1 MSALA
6 ERANILT
13 VYPPGGLYAKESITR
28 DEARKLFADYLFDYS
43 DITENDI
50 YALEALIGIKLAE
63 FNEEEGSIQ
72 MHLAHRKNDAPKVKV
87 GNYTTGTI
95 ESAFICVDG
104 DYFKGREA
112 ISFNSDGFIGFAGW
126 SDDKNVQP
134 FLRAFVLWVVE
145 WLDR

>member
-1 MSALA
+1 MSESVEKVDVSA
-6 ERANILT
+6 

-63 FNEEEGSIQ
+63 FNEEEGSMQ
-72 MHLAHRKNDAPKVKV
+72 MHLSHRKKDAPKVKV
-87 GNYTTGTI
+87 GENIGQTI
-95 ESAFICVDG
+95 ESAFIRVDG
-104 DYFKGREA
+104 DYFEGREA

-126 SDDKNVQP
+126 ASDRNVQP
-134 FLRAFVLWVVE
+134 FLWAFVLWVVE

>member
-6 ERANILT
+6 DRANILA

-28 DEARKLFADYLFDYS
+28 EEARKLFADYLFDYS

-63 FNEEEGSIQ
+63 FNEEGSLQ
-72 MHLAHRKNDAPKVKV
+72 MHLSHRKNDAPKVKV
-87 GNYTTGTI
+87 GKNIGQTI

-112 ISFNSDGFIGFAGW
+112 ISFNSNGFIGFAGW
-126 SDDKNVQP
+126 ADDKNVQP